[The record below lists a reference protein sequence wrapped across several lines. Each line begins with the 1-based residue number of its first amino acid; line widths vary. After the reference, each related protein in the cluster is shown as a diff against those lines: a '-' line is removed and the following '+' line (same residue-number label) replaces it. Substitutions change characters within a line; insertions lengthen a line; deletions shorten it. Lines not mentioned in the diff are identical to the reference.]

1 MLQECPTRSTE
12 DSELKFSIKEVGVCS
27 RRSVDVKLSVPFG
40 LGARAVFYSALECL
54 DSYKLKL
61 FSGADEEQNRS
72 RKLYLHMVV
81 I

>member
-1 MLQECPTRSTE
+1 M
-12 DSELKFSIKEVGVCS
+12 
-27 RRSVDVKLSVPFG
+27 DVKLSVP
-40 LGARAVFYSALECL
+40 LGIRARAVFYSATEYL

-61 FSGADEEQNRS
+61 SSGADEEQNRS

>member
-1 MLQECPTRSTE
+1 MA
-12 DSELKFSIKEVGVCS
+12 DCS
-27 RRSVDVKLSVPFG
+27 RRNQVDVKLSVPPG
-40 LGARAVFYSALECL
+40 IRARAVFYSATEYL

-61 FSGADEEQNRS
+61 SSGADEEQNRS